1 VKCRLAQV
9 DAYRTNLH
17 VDDPPLKPLLI
28 SSALAEGY
36 SGGPS
41 H

>member
-1 VKCRLAQV
+1 M
-9 DAYRTNLH
+9 YLH
-17 VDDPPLKPLLI
+17 VDDPPLKPLLP
-28 SSALAEGY
+28 SSTSAEVY

>member
-1 VKCRLAQV
+1 M
-9 DAYRTNLH
+9 NLH
-17 VDDPPLKPLLI
+17 VDDPPLKPLHPY
-28 SSALAEGY
+28 SASTEGY